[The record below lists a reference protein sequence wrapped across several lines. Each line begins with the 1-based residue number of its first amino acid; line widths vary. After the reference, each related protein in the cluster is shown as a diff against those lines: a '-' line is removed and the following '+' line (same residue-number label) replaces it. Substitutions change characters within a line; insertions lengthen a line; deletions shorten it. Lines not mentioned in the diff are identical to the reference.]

1 MTNENRKDTFR
12 KVDDFLE
19 TFDPAA
25 ESVEDLEN
33 DEEEIANLKPEN

>member
-1 MTNENRKDTFR
+1 MTNETRKEALLRADS
-12 KVDDFLE
+12 FLE